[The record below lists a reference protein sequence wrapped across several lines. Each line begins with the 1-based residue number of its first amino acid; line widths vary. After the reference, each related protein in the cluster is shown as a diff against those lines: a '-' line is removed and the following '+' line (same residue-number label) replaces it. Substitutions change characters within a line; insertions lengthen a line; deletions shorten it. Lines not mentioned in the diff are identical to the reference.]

1 VKRRRCKA
9 LGRWIPIVLNQLN
22 YGSVNAFPARE
33 AVSTSPLMDT
43 LSAVE
48 AIKDTDFRTMF
59 LDGHVKLAAIGVQ
72 VK

>member
-1 VKRRRCKA
+1 
-9 LGRWIPIVLNQLN
+9 
-22 YGSVNAFPARE
+22 
-33 AVSTSPLMDT
+33 MDP